1 MPLSFSNTPN
11 GSGGYTPY
19 VRYMAGTAS
28 WSTADGNFQFSKAAF
43 DLGNIK
49 TGWCYLAAG
58 TPPEWVMDE
67 SLESQALRPEGD
79 DWKRGFKVNIMSKDM
94 FGNDEPVREWGTSSV
109 GATMAIQKLYADWE
123 ATADREGKAA
133 VVQFSGATPTKVG
146 KGSTNVPIFSI
157 LKMIDLPAEL
167 AEVSGSGDAGSPS
180 PAPVAA
186 ASEPSS
192 DDEF

>member
-1 MPLSFSNTPN
+1 MPLSFSNTPS

-28 WSTADGNFQFSKAAF
+28 WSTADGNFQFTKAAF
-43 DLGNIK
+43 DLGNIQ
-49 TGWCYLAAG
+49 TGWCYLSAG
-58 TPPEWVMDE
+58 QAPEWVMDE
-67 SLESQALRPEGD
+67 NLETQAPKPEGD

-94 FGNDEPVREWGTSSV
+94 FGNDAPVREWGTSSV

-133 VVQFSGATPTKVG
+133 VVEFSGATPTKVG

-157 LKMIDLPAEL
+157 VKMIDLPAEL
-167 AEVSGSGDAGSPS
+167 AEVSGSGDAVSPS

-186 ASEPSS
+186 TSEPSS

>member
-1 MPLSFSNTPN
+1 MPLSFSNTPS

-28 WSTADGNFQFSKAAF
+28 WSTADGPFQFSKAAF
-43 DLGNIK
+43 DLGNIQ

-58 TPPEWVMDE
+58 TPPEWVMDAD
-67 SLESQALRPEGD
+67 LETPAPRPEGD

-94 FGNDEPVREWGTSSV
+94 FGNDEPCREWGTSSV

-133 VVQFSGATPTKVG
+133 VVQFSSATPTKVG
-146 KGSTNVPIFSI
+146 RGSTNVPIFSI
-157 LKMIDLPAEL
+157 VKLIDRPAEL
-167 AEVSGSGDAGSPS
+167 SEISGSGDGGSSS

>member
-1 MPLSFSNTPN
+1 MPLSFSNTPS

-28 WSTADGNFQFSKAAF
+28 WSTADGNFQFTKAAF
-43 DLGNIK
+43 DLGNIQ
-49 TGWCYLAAG
+49 TGWCYLSAG
-58 TPPEWVMDE
+58 QAPEWVMDE
-67 SLESQALRPEGD
+67 NLESQAPKPEGD

-94 FGNDEPVREWGTSSV
+94 FGNDAPVREWGTSSV

-133 VVQFSGATPTKVG
+133 VVEFSGATPTKVG

-157 LKMIDLPAEL
+157 VKMIDLPAEL
-167 AEVSGSGDAGSPS
+167 AEVSGSGDADTPFS
-180 PAPVAA
+180 APVAA
-186 ASEPSS
+186 TSEPSS

>member
-1 MPLSFSNTPN
+1 MPLSFSNTPS

-28 WSTADGNFQFSKAAF
+28 WSTADGQFQFTKAAF
-43 DLGNIK
+43 DLGNIQ
-49 TGWCYLAAG
+49 TGWCYLSAG
-58 TPPEWVMDE
+58 QAPEWVMDE
-67 SLESQALRPEGD
+67 NLESQAPKPEGD

-94 FGNDEPVREWGTSSV
+94 FGNDAPVREWGTSSV

-123 ATADREGKAA
+123 ATAVREGKAA
-133 VVQFSGATPTKVG
+133 VVVFSGATPTKVG

-157 LKMIDLPAEL
+157 VKMIDLPAEL
-167 AEVSGSGDAGSPS
+167 AEVSGSGDAVSPS
-180 PAPVAA
+180 PAPVAT
-186 ASEPSS
+186 ASEPSA